1 MAERPWQ
8 QPRPWDR
15 LPDESEIAHAQ
26 FRVFLTGDVNRSIV
40 DAARKVGRS
49 ERQLHKQASRH
60 RWRERA
66 RAYDIAMAHA
76 EDEGELARRQARQ
89 RRREEMIE
97 WAERAAWARIRRVVR
112 EDPVTGELTF
122 ENSFG
127 VREALA
133 VLRRT
138 IEALPGEPPEEE
150 GPVDA
155 TSRLR
160 GLSSQQLDELCR
172 FISERTKEEGD
183 VETQTAEEQQPAD
196 GPQAGGGE
204 QGDE

>member
-1 MAERPWQ
+1 MAERPWERPQ
-8 QPRPWDR
+8 PWDR
-15 LPDESEIAHAQ
+15 LPGESEIAYAQ

-49 ERQLHKQASRH
+49 ERQLHKQVRRH
-60 RWRERA
+60 CWRARA

-76 EDEGELARRQARQ
+76 EDESELARRQARQ
-89 RRREEMIE
+89 RRREEMVD

-112 EDPVTGELTF
+112 EDPATGELTF
-122 ENSFG
+122 DDSFG

-133 VLRRT
+133 VLRHT
-138 IEALPGEPPEEE
+138 AEALPGEPPEEE

-155 TSRLR
+155 RARLR
-160 GLSSQQLDELCR
+160 GLSSRQLDEMCE
-172 FISERTKEEGD
+172 FIKKQTEEGTD
-183 VETQTAEEQQPAD
+183 VETPTETEQQPAD

>member
-1 MAERPWQ
+1 MAERPWDN
-8 QPRPWDR
+8 PRPWDR
-15 LPDESEIAHAQ
+15 LPDESEVAYSQ
-26 FRVFLTGDVNRSIV
+26 FRAFLSGGANRTIA
-40 DAARKVGRS
+40 DTARQVGRS
-49 ERQLHKQASRH
+49 ERQLHKQARRH

-66 RAYDIAMAHA
+66 RAYDIAIAHA
-76 EDEGELARRQARQ
+76 EDEDELARRQARQ

-97 WAERAAWARIRRVVR
+97 WAERAAWARLRRVVR
-112 EDPVTGELTF
+112 EDPVTGEVTF
-122 ENSFG
+122 DDSFG

-138 IEALPGEPPEEE
+138 AEALPSEPPEEE

-160 GLSSQQLDELCR
+160 GLSSHQLDELCT
-172 FISERTKEEGD
+172 FIKERTEEESD
-183 VETQTAEEQQPAD
+183 VETPPEEEQQPAD

-204 QGDE
+204 QGEE